1 MSGYCYR
8 FFSIIYRSS
17 SFLMMMTTTM
27 MMMMMKCPISV
38 IRSIASIKF
47 SYVQQRILNVVCM
60 FESLLFWF
68 FEILVQILKPY
79 RSIFSGQILC
89 KIYVNSRQEMFYKK
103 GFLRDFVKYTE
114 KHLCQG
120 LLFKKETLAQVFS
133 CEFCEISKNNFF
145 TEHLRW
151 LLLLTVKLVHVC
163 FWNLKLAKLDFNNLQ
178 KGDRSCTLRV
188 FIEEFKC

>member
-1 MSGYCYR
+1 
-8 FFSIIYRSS
+8 
-17 SFLMMMTTTM
+17 MMMMMM

-79 RSIFSGQILC
+79 RSNFSDQILC
-89 KIYVNSRQEMFYKK
+89 KIYVNSRQEVFYRK
-103 GFLRDFVKYTE
+103 GFLRNFVKYTE
-114 KHLCQG
+114 RHLCQG

-145 TEHLRW
+145 TVHLRW
-151 LLLLTVKLVHVC
+151 RLLFTVKLVHVC
-163 FWNLKLAKLDFNNLQ
+163 F
-178 KGDRSCTLRV
+178 
-188 FIEEFKC
+188 

>member
-1 MSGYCYR
+1 MPVLR
-8 FFSIIYRSS
+8 FF
-17 SFLMMMTTTM
+17 
-27 MMMMMKCPISV
+27 
-38 IRSIASIKF
+38 
-47 SYVQQRILNVVCM
+47 YVQQRILNGVCM

-163 FWNLKLAKLDFNNLQ
+163 FWNLKLAKLDFNSLQ